1 MNYKNYSNFRKIR
14 CNPWNPCEEGQ
25 SLLEVIL
32 AMAIFAAIAGVLISM
47 SVGGFRGLEQG
58 GEQTEAEALAQEG
71 IEAVKSIRDRAWNEN
86 TFADGIAQR
95 ILPSGG
101 QWTWNGP
108 GSDTGLGT
116 NAKFARTITFNNVC
130 RDNTSQNIV
139 DCATCGATCYT
150 DVHEKRATVAVTWT
164 TRGGQANTVQKVA
177 YVSNWDSKDQ
187 FENTTANFN
196 AAGSVFTSTQENAA
210 VTGGD
215 GNGSVTLSPQ

>member
-1 MNYKNYSNFRKIR
+1 MEIMSDNNK
-14 CNPWNPCEEGQ
+14 GQ

-86 TFADGIAQR
+86 TFADGITQR
-95 ILPSGG
+95 ILPSAG
-101 QWTWNGP
+101 QWAWNGA

-116 NAKFARTITFNNVC
+116 NGKFARTITFNNVC

-139 DCATCGATCYT
+139 NCGTCGATCYT
-150 DVHEKRATVAVTWT
+150 DVHGKRATVSVTWT
-164 TRGGQANTVQKVA
+164 TRGGISNTVQKVA
-177 YVSNWDSKDQ
+177 YVTNWDSRDQ
-187 FENTTANFN
+187 FQNVTLDFTSGAP
-196 AAGSVFTSTQENAA
+196 APIFTSTQENAG

-215 GNGSVTLSPQ
+215 GNGAVTLSPQ